1 LFKGGLNRSGI
12 VMRNSNLTPSIV
24 PGKDQDV
31 CLVIDDLGKLGLM
44 YRESDV
50 ETADVET
57 VLEDLLDGQYSNPI
71 RVIAFNVAEGWSLDI
86 SADVAAELRRRCD
99 LQLRDVPS
107 GILDFVER
115 HDGKSRQ
122 LSLRLI

>member
-1 LFKGGLNRSGI
+1 
-12 VMRNSNLTPSIV
+12 MRNSNLTPSIV

-31 CLVIDDLGKLGLM
+31 CLVIDDLGKLGLI

-57 VLEDLLDGQYSNPI
+57 VLEDLLDGQYSNPV

-107 GILDFVER
+107 SIQDFVER
-115 HDGKSRQ
+115 HEGRSQQ
-122 LSLRLI
+122 LTLRLL